1 MTRTKKGKGCNQ
13 ILPPEISETTFQH
26 PGASA
31 DTYELSFISKCHD
44 IFATSWTGMYIVNDK
59 STAMQNLKKKNF
71 LSPVTDTVTDMCCCI
86 HKYRTANL
94 S

>member
-31 DTYELSFISKCHD
+31 DTYKLSFISNCHD

-59 STAMQNLKKKNF
+59 STAMQNLNKNIF
-71 LSPVTDTVTDMCCCI
+71 HPQ
-86 HKYRTANL
+86 
-94 S
+94 

>member
-13 ILPPEISETTFQH
+13 ILPPEISDTTFQH

-44 IFATSWTGMYIVNDK
+44 IFATS
-59 STAMQNLKKKNF
+59 
-71 LSPVTDTVTDMCCCI
+71 
-86 HKYRTANL
+86 
-94 S
+94 

>member
-31 DTYELSFISKCHD
+31 DTYKLSFISNCHD
-44 IFATSWTGMYIVNDK
+44 IFATS
-59 STAMQNLKKKNF
+59 
-71 LSPVTDTVTDMCCCI
+71 
-86 HKYRTANL
+86 
-94 S
+94 

>member
-31 DTYELSFISKCHD
+31 DTYKLSFISNCHD

-59 STAMQNLKKKNF
+59 STAMQNLKKKIF
-71 LSPVTDTVTDMCCCI
+71 PSPVTDTVTDMCCCI